1 MNFQVIKPSVVGGF
15 ENAALIAQWAYHM
28 GKMVV
33 VSAAFESSLSL
44 SAYTQFS
51 SYLEMLSLGT
61 FKVLDNVAAPAV
73 AHGLGTYRWLKEDVT
88 PNPLFIYRNPKSG
101 FVEASVEDAS
111 RLVRDFQ
118 VNKKV
123 VSYVIVEEEVRQYQC
138 RIELNN
144 VSCSFEVRETG
155 LQTNVSIESQCY
167 DYSNEEQ
174 YG

>member
-51 SYLEMLSLGT
+51 SYLEIMSLGK
-61 FKVLDNVAAPAV
+61 FKVLDNVPASTV

-88 PNPLFIYRNPKSG
+88 PNPLFICRNPQSG
-101 FVEASVEDAS
+101 FVEASVAS
-111 RLVRDFQ
+111 ASQLVRDFQ

-123 VSYVIVEEEVRQYQC
+123 VSYVIVKEQVRRYQ
-138 RIELNN
+138 RRVELNN

-155 LQTNVSIESQCY
+155 HITNVSTETQCF
-167 DYSNEEQ
+167 N
-174 YG
+174 

>member
-33 VSAAFESSLSL
+33 VSSAFESSLSL

-51 SYLEMLSLGT
+51 SYLEILSLGKL
-61 FKVLDNVAAPAV
+61 KVLDNVPAPTI

-88 PNPLFIYRNPKSG
+88 PNSLSICRNPQSG
-101 FVEASVEDAS
+101 FVEASVASAS
-111 RLVRDFQ
+111 RYVRDFQ
-118 VNKKV
+118 VDKKV
-123 VSYVIVEEEVRQYQC
+123 VSYVIVEEQVRRYQC
-138 RIELNN
+138 RVELNN

-155 LQTNVSIESQCY
+155 HIANVSIQAQCY
-167 DYSNEEQ
+167 DYSNEE
-174 YG
+174 